1 MKTEELQA
9 QGLTE
14 DQIKYVMS
22 ENGKDL
28 TKVQKENESLSTER
42 DNWKKRAED
51 AEGTL
56 KGFEG
61 KDFDAIQK
69 ERDEWK
75 KKAEDSESAFQKQ
88 IYERDFSDA
97 LATAMEEYKFSSEY
111 AKNAVV
117 AEIKAAGLKLVDGKI
132 IGLNDMMENIKSK
145 DASAFVTEQQENK
158 ATFTQPL
165 GGGNNKTEPI
175 TGDPNKMDFATYK
188 KWREQN

>member
-75 KKAEDSESAFQKQ
+75 Q

-145 DASAFVTEQQENK
+145 DASAFITEQQENK

-165 GGGNNKTEPI
+165 GGGNKKTEPI